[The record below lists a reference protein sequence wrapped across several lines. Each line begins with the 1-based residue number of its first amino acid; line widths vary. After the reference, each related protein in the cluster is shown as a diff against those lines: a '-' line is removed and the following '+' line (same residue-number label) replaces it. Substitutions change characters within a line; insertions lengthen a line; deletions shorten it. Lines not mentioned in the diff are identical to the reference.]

1 MQNDTIRDEI
11 ARIEARIEALDES
24 IARCR
29 KLSLAAKLAIG
40 AGAAWIV
47 ATLSLI
53 VDYSPA
59 ATFGALA
66 AAIGGVVLLGSNAT
80 TWTQM
85 EAAREAA
92 EKLRADL
99 IGGMELRVVDSGIR
113 RMH

>member
-1 MQNDTIRDEI
+1 MRSRASKRESKHWTNPLRAAASCRWPPSSPSAP
-11 ARIEARIEALDES
+11 AR
-24 IARCR
+24 
-29 KLSLAAKLAIG
+29 
-40 AGAAWIV
+40 
-47 ATLSLI
+47 
-53 VDYSPA
+53 PA

-113 RMH
+113 RIH